1 MQTLVRKHAIKR
13 FSIKF
18 QTNFKQHYLLNEI
31 QELDFQAEEEEL
43 EFEANEE
50 VLEFE
55 AKVFSVQNDE
65 VDGAAVSG
73 ENDGDIGPSSSSS
86 QSRGRFLEKLAGH
99 QLKK

>member
-1 MQTLVRKHAIKR
+1 MQ
-13 FSIKF
+13 SNDF

-65 VDGAAVSG
+65 VDGAAASG
-73 ENDGDIGPSSSSS
+73 ENDGGIGPSLSF
-86 QSRGRFLEKLAGH
+86 QNQGRFLEKLDGH
-99 QLKK
+99 RLKK